1 MATKQVTAGITSILI
16 AKRCYLY
23 HQHIHTRNN
32 WGFDPQ
38 KCIAMLG
45 SQQPSNRNVVGA
57 KIACKAAQA
66 SNKLGVVQRDCAG
79 HIAVLVHCNSKDQM
93 CIG

>member
-1 MATKQVTAGITSILI
+1 
-16 AKRCYLY
+16 
-23 HQHIHTRNN
+23 
-32 WGFDPQ
+32 
-38 KCIAMLG
+38 MLG
-45 SQQPSNRNVVGA
+45 SQRPSNRNVIGA

-79 HIAVLVHCNSKDQM
+79 HIAVLVHCNSVHQM

>member
-1 MATKQVTAGITSILI
+1 MATRQVTAGITSILI
-16 AKRCYLY
+16 AARCYLY
-23 HQHIHTRNN
+23 YQHTEGIT
-32 WGFDPQ
+32 WGFDSL
-38 KCIAMLG
+38 LG
-45 SQQPSNRNVVGA
+45 SQQPSNRNVIGA

-79 HIAVLVHCNSKDQM
+79 PIAVLVHRNSIDQL